1 MRGQAVPTNTT
12 ETTVFDLTREHYLRD
27 LRRLA
32 ETPAPS
38 WLGKLRAGGEKEFAA
53 AVFPHTKMEE
63 WRETNLTPLVESPY
77 YSITCMPRHNL
88 AAFDTAPHRIDGW
101 INLVFVDGF
110 FDAAISDAVLLPN
123 GAQAGSLAE
132 AMTGPAEQV
141 VRRHLGTCL
150 GGRSAYTAL
159 NTAFLQDGPFLYV
172 PKGVELDRPVHFLCI
187 ATERQPNVAAHYRSL
202 IVLDAM
208 AKASVAVTSV
218 SMGAGEHHFDNVVEE
233 IVVGDGAALTRC
245 EVIDAGEAGR
255 RLCTTETRQG
265 RDSRF
270 DSFSVTLGGA
280 IVRNQLC
287 VLLGESGA
295 EAHLNGLYLNADAG
309 LVDNNLHITHGAT
322 NCVSRIAYKGVLD
335 GTSRSVFT
343 GRVLVVRDAQK
354 TDSVQLNNNLLLS
367 ETARVE
373 TRPQL
378 EIYADDVKCTHG
390 ATVGP
395 PPPEIVFYFRS
406 RGVDEK
412 TARGMLTYGFAEDLA
427 GRVPD
432 PALRKRLDGIIY
444 RRFSPGING

>member
-1 MRGQAVPTNTT
+1 MRGQEVPTNTI
-12 ETTVFDLTREHYLRD
+12 EAPAFDLTREHYLRD

-32 ETPAPS
+32 ETPAPA
-38 WLGKLRAGGEKEFAA
+38 WLKTLRAGGEKLFAGTA
-53 AVFPHTKMEE
+53 FPHTKMEE
-63 WRETNLTPLVESPY
+63 WRETNLAPLIETPYWSMTGLPQH
-77 YSITCMPRHNL
+77 TL
-88 AAFDTAPHRIDGW
+88 AGFDTAPHRIEGW

-110 FDAAISDAVLLPN
+110 FDAAISDAPVLPY
-123 GAQAGSLAE
+123 GVHAGSLAQ
-132 AMTGPAEQV
+132 AMAGPMEQV
-141 VRRHLGTCL
+141 VRKHLGSCL
-150 GGRSAYTAL
+150 GGRSAFTAL
-159 NTAFLQDGPFLYV
+159 NTAFIQDGPFLYV
-172 PKGVELDRPVHFLCI
+172 PQGVELRQPVHFLCI
-187 ATERQPNVAAHYRSL
+187 ATERQPNVAAHYRGL
-202 IVLDAM
+202 FVLDAM
-208 AKASVAVTSV
+208 AKATVAVTCA

-245 EVIDAGEAGR
+245 EVIDAEATGR
-255 RLCTTETRQG
+255 RLCTTETRQC

-270 DSFSVTLGGA
+270 NSFSITLGGA

-287 VLLGESGA
+287 VMLGEPGA
-295 EAHLNGLYLNADAG
+295 ETHLNGLYLNAGAG
-309 LVDNNLHITHGAT
+309 LVDNNLHLTHGAA
-322 NCVSRIAYKGVLD
+322 NCTSRIAYKGVLD

-343 GRVLVVRDAQK
+343 GRVLVVPHAQK
-354 TDSVQLNNNLLLS
+354 TDSVQLNNSLLLS
-367 ETARVE
+367 DTARME

-427 GRVPD
+427 GRIPD
-432 PALRKRLDGIIY
+432 PALRQRLDGIIY

>member
-1 MRGQAVPTNTT
+1 VPTNTT
-12 ETTVFDLTREHYLRD
+12 EAPVFDQTREHFLRD

-32 ETPAPS
+32 ETPAPA
-38 WLGKLRAGGEKEFAA
+38 WLTTLRGGGEKEFAA
-53 AVFPHTKMEE
+53 ALFPHTKMEE
-63 WRETNLTPLVESPY
+63 WRETNLAPLVDTPY
-77 YSITCMPRHNL
+77 YSITCMPRHSL
-88 AAFDTAPHRIDGW
+88 AAFDTAPHRLDGW

-110 FDAAISDAVLLPN
+110 FDAAVSDTAALPN
-123 GAQAGSLAE
+123 GAYAGSLAE
-132 AMTGPAEQV
+132 AMIGPAEQV

-150 GGRSAYTAL
+150 GGRSAFTAL
-159 NTAFLQDGPFLYV
+159 NTAFIKDGPFLHV
-172 PKGVELDRPVHFLCI
+172 PKGVELERPVNFICI

-208 AKASVAVTSV
+208 AKATVAVTSV
-218 SMGAGEHHFDNVVEE
+218 SMGAGENHFDNAVEE

-245 EVIDAGEAGR
+245 ETIDAGATGR
-255 RLCTTETRQG
+255 RLCTTEARQG

-270 DSFSVTLGGA
+270 DSYSITLGGA

-287 VLLGESGA
+287 VILGEPGA

-309 LVDNNLHITHGAT
+309 LVDNNLHVTHAAT
-322 NCVSRIAYKGVLD
+322 NCTSRIAYKGVLD

-343 GRVLVVRDAQK
+343 GRVLVVPHAQK
-354 TDSVQLNNNLLLS
+354 TDSVQLNNNLILS

-427 GRVPD
+427 GRVPE
-432 PALRKRLDGIIY
+432 PALRQRLDGIIY